1 MGVMSPKKDVP
12 RMFAT
17 TLVDG
22 SVQEKTNAYIHGQSV
37 MARQIVKPEE
47 MKVHIC
53 ALMSFVKAHFLGAST
68 EDGNAQMKQNA

>member
-47 MKVHIC
+47 MKVPIC
-53 ALMSFVKAHFLGAST
+53 APMSFVRAHFLGVSM
-68 EDGNAQMKQNA
+68 EVGNVPMKQNV